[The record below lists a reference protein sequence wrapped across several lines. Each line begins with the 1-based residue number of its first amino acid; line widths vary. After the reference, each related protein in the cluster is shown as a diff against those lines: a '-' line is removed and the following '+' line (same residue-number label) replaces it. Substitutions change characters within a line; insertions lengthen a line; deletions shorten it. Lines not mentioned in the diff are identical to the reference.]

1 MGKGKFN
8 NLPWGGGK
16 GGGGTGGGEGRG
28 GREGGKGGGGRE
40 GGKGGGAGG
49 YLTKRLV
56 LIYHGERGVE
66 LEILVVSQ

>member
-8 NLPWGGGK
+8 NLPWGGG
-16 GGGGTGGGEGRG
+16 GR
-28 GREGGKGGGGRE
+28 GGKGGGGRE
-40 GGKGGGAGG
+40 GGEGRGGAGG

>member
-8 NLPWGGGK
+8 NLPWGGG
-16 GGGGTGGGEGRG
+16 
-28 GREGGKGGGGRE
+28 RE
-40 GGKGGGAGG
+40 GGAGG